1 MQTYTDRG
9 RQPCGDRLTLDQMN
23 PGDVGCVE
31 AVDPA
36 SPLRERLGDVGV
48 ISGAHL
54 ACERVSLFGDP
65 IAYRILPAWKGT
77 PLGDAGAGTVI
88 ALRRQDAAMV
98 AVSVTGR
105 RETS

>member
-1 MQTYTDRG
+1 MPKYTDRS
-9 RQPCGDRLTLDQMN
+9 RQPCGNRLTLDQMS

-48 ISGAHL
+48 IPGARL

-65 IAYRILPAWKGT
+65 IAYRILPAGKGT
-77 PLGDAGAGTVI
+77 ALGDAGAGTVI

-98 AVSVTGR
+98 SVFATDR